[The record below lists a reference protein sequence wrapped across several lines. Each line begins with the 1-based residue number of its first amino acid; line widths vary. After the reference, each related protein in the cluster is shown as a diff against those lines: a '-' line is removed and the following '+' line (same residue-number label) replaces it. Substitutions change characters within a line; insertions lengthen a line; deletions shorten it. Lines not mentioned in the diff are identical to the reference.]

1 MLWQFDPTHS
11 TATFSSK
18 HMMLTVVRGTMSQI
32 TGMIEYDPA
41 DPEATRVEAII
52 PVSTFNTGVAERDTH
67 LLSADFLDGE
77 RFSTLRFISTQVEM
91 LNETEAEVHGL
102 LTLRDITQPITLKAE
117 LSGFV
122 GAAWYSSA
130 RVGFAASAVMR
141 RERWGLTWNMGMEG
155 GGYLVGRQVKIELDI
170 EAVSAALLTPPDTPA
185 GEAALSGTG

>member
-41 DPEATRVEAII
+41 EPEAARVEAII

-67 LLSADFLDGE
+67 LLSADFLDSE
-77 RFSTLRFISTQVEM
+77 RFSTLRFVSTQVEM
-91 LNETEAEVHGL
+91 LNETEAEVQGL

-122 GAAWYSSA
+122 GSAWYNSP
-130 RVGFAASAVMR
+130 RVGFAASAIMR

-170 EAVSAALLTPPDTPA
+170 EAVPAALLAPSDAHA
-185 GEAALSGTG
+185 GDETLSGAR